1 MPRSGTPPRKSHYSP
16 LEIKYKYV
24 LAWCVFVDSHDYFIK
39 KQLTAAEESNAP
51 KDAYSQRPDGTWR
64 TLDDMPDQK
73 TAQALKEWA
82 AYVK

>member
-1 MPRSGTPPRKSHYSP
+1 
-16 LEIKYKYV
+16 
-24 LAWCVFVDSHDYFIK
+24 VDSHDYFIK